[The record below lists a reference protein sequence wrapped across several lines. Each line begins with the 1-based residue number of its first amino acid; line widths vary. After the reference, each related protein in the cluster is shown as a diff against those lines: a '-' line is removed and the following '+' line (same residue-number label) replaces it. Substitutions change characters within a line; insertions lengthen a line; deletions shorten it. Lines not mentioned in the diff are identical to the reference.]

1 MAKGR
6 VVVVGSTNTDLV
18 VHCGTLP
25 FPGETVV
32 GGDLLTFAGGK
43 GANQAVAAARAGAKA
58 FFIGAFGDDAF
69 GQARRAELEKEGV
82 DCSGCVVKKGAP
94 SGVAL
99 IAIGEGKRKETAEN
113 LIVVAP
119 GANARLTAQDVRRA
133 MPKLTVADVVLCCL
147 EVPFAAVRE
156 AFAAARKA
164 GALAILN
171 PAPFPASGVPRWL
184 LEAATV
190 VTPNETEARG
200 LLGGALGS
208 EAVRARMLKLMNAGC
223 VHVVVTRGATGVA
236 YYYSCCDGPR
246 GPYDAQAAGASDDDH
261 VLLRRGADGRPRVLG
276 PLGPWELCKT
286 DVPAPKVKPVDTVG
300 AGDCFNGCLAA
311 YLVQHPYE
319 IEDAI
324 RFAVTAAAIKVTRHG
339 AQAGMPYAR
348 EIRRVLGNT
357 AR

>member
-1 MAKGR
+1 
-6 VVVVGSTNTDLV
+6 

-58 FFIGAFGDDAF
+58 LFIGAFGDDAF

-82 DCSGCVVKKGAP
+82 DCSGCVVKKGVP

-99 IAIGEGKRKETAEN
+99 IAIGEGKRKEKAEN

-133 MPKLTVADVVLCCL
+133 MPKLTNEDVVLCCL

-171 PAPFPASGVPRWL
+171 PAPLPASGVPKSL

-190 VTPNETEARG
+190 VTPNESEARG

-208 EAVRARMLKLMNAGC
+208 AAVQARMLKLMNAGC
-223 VHVVVTRGATGVA
+223 VHVVVTRGASGVG
-236 YYYSCCDGPR
+236 YYHESC
-246 GPYDAQAAGASDDDH
+246 
-261 VLLRRGADGRPRVLG
+261 
-276 PLGPWELCKT
+276 T
-286 DVPAPKVKPVDTVG
+286 TNIPAPRVKPVDTVG

-324 RFAVTAAAIKVTRHG
+324 RYAVTAAAIKVTRHG
-339 AQAGMPYAR
+339 AQAGMPYGK
-348 EIRRVLGNT
+348 EIRRMM
-357 AR
+357 ARAP